1 MAFRLR
7 FIVFQKPTAAVKSG
21 HVEHPAEYL
30 RSTAGMAQN
39 PLVMESPGTEVLI
52 VLNAARWRALN
63 PNLPKSKSRCGDRR
77 AHCETRLLTARFGWA
92 YAAYQ
97 LGGVPS

>member
-1 MAFRLR
+1 
-7 FIVFQKPTAAVKSG
+7 
-21 HVEHPAEYL
+21 
-30 RSTAGMAQN
+30 
-39 PLVMESPGTEVLI
+39 VLI